1 MVGIMKRNQSITK
14 KSALGLLG
22 LSLIIVTV
30 SSTQAAWIPLTG
42 APVPV
47 SSLPVGGLAVGD
59 KLFTEFEV
67 TGISA
72 GGAPQ
77 PNSAT
82 VLVQGGQDEGTGDY
96 GLRFR
101 LAWNAGTDQFIINAN
116 INFKVSIISG
126 YPRSMEAATLWLSTC
141 GATGTGSVQASENI
155 YDADFLGNSVL
166 ALAASTQDDDYGA
179 LLLDRGNF
187 VLHGNP
193 AELKEIW
200 VRTGITVQ
208 GGTNGTAGL
217 NEVFTLFSQIPDS

>member
-1 MVGIMKRNQSITK
+1 MKRNQRITK

-30 SSTQAAWIPLTG
+30 SSAQAAWIPLTG
-42 APVPV
+42 APIPV
-47 SSLPVGGLAVGD
+47 SSLPVGGLVVGD

-67 TGISA
+67 TGIST
-72 GGAPQ
+72 GGAPE
-77 PNSAT
+77 PSSAT
-82 VLVQGGQDEGTGDY
+82 VFVQGGQDDATGDY
-96 GLRFR
+96 GLRFL
-101 LAWNAGTDQFIINAN
+101 LAWITGTDQLINAG

-141 GATGTGSVQASENI
+141 GATGTGLVQASEII
-155 YDADFLGNSVL
+155 YDADFLGNPLL
-166 ALAASTQDDDYGA
+166 ALAASAEDDDYGA